1 MSGLEDIEEILK
13 KNKPYLKEK
22 FFVKKIGVFGSF
34 SRGEETP
41 KSDIDILIELF
52 EPLGWEFFDLKEFL
66 EEILSKKVSLVT
78 ENGIRPQMRDKILN
92 EVIYV

>member
-1 MSGLEDIEEILK
+1 MSVLEDIEEILK

-41 KSDIDILIELF
+41 ESDIDILIELF

-66 EEILSKKVSLVT
+66 EEILSNKVDLVT